1 MTRSRRQ
8 FVVLYVA
15 AILALI
21 GEAGATAQSSLAAA
35 RDLYSAAAYEDAL
48 QLLNRIRGSELR
60 ASDDGY
66 IVEQYRAF
74 CLLALG
80 RRAEAESAIESLVRS
95 APSFRPSDAD
105 VAPHVRDAFREVRRR
120 TLPAVIQATYEVA
133 KAAFDRKDPG
143 AADAFKLVLDLSA
156 DSDLGALRNRPPV
169 SELRTLA
176 AGFLTLATA
185 PPPAPA
191 SVQQPPTA
199 APPQAGAASERR
211 AAITTAPSMVVPPR
225 PTSNRIY
232 GPDDAN
238 VVPPVVVRQ
247 SFAPLND
254 VFALRPGIVEVIVD
268 ETGEVIAAKTVL
280 SVNAVYDRIALATA
294 RSWRYRPAMLDG
306 IPVKFRAIVQLQQKP
321 R

>member
-1 MTRSRRQ
+1 MTYSRRRMI
-8 FVVLYVA
+8 VVCAVA
-15 AILALI
+15 IVALI
-21 GEAGATAQSSLAAA
+21 SARSAAGQTLAAA

-48 QLLNRIRGSELR
+48 QLLNRIRGSER
-60 ASDDGY
+60 YAGDDGH

-80 RRAEAESAIESLVRS
+80 RRAEAESAIESLVRA
-95 APSFRPSDAD
+95 APSYRPSDAD
-105 VAPHVRDAFREVRRR
+105 VSPHVRDTFREVRRR

-133 KAAFDRKDPG
+133 KAAFDRKDPD
-143 AADAFKLVLDLSA
+143 AADAFRRVLDLTA
-156 DSDLGALRNRPPV
+156 DSDLGMLRNRPPV

-176 AGFLTLATA
+176 AGFLALSTA
-185 PPPAPA
+185 PAPA
-191 SVQQPPTA
+191 QPTQQPPTPTQAA
-199 APPQAGAASERR
+199 APAM
-211 AAITTAPSMVVPPR
+211 TAPSMVVPPR

-247 SFAPLND
+247 SLAPLND

-268 ETGEVIAAKTVL
+268 ETGEVIAAKTVVA
-280 SVNAVYDRIALATA
+280 VNAVYDRVALATA
-294 RSWRYRPAMLDG
+294 RSWRYRPATLDG
-306 IPVKFRAIVQLQQKP
+306 LPVKFRAIVQLQQKP